1 MPLAELR
8 LHQGTNNF
16 FSMRRFWC
24 EPRRHKPKTERREL
38 RSPTAFFKIFWCV
51 AMVLC
56 AGVVHAHTHAQ
67 LVRTRGIALTGH
79 HGESLVNDESKST
92 TKIETQG
99 FQPTTLATTNN
110 ATTGGTMASSVD
122 ELENATAATTNTSWT
137 GDETEIA
144 TDLHGAR
151 AKRHLQGAQ
160 HPSRAHAA
168 PRRAAPRENL
178 MPHAS

>member
-1 MPLAELR
+1 MTEPR
-8 LHQGTNNF
+8 LHWDTTHF
-16 FSMRRFWC
+16 FSMRRSWR
-24 EPRRHKPKTERREL
+24 EARRHKLKVGRCEL
-38 RSPTAFFKIFWCV
+38 PSPTEVFKIKLWCV

-122 ELENATAATTNTSWT
+122 ELENATPATTNISWT
-137 GDETEIA
+137 GDETKIA
-144 TDLHGAR
+144 TDLHGTR
-151 AKRHLQGAQ
+151 AKRRLQGAQ
-160 HPSRAHAA
+160 HPSRAQAA